1 MKKSYQWGI
10 LAAICVMLCG
20 GGYVAYR
27 HFNNAHN
34 PVTQPVKYVQKKH
47 VKLVA
52 LGDSLTH
59 GQGDEKKQGGYV
71 GIIKQKIERHY
82 THTKVTTVN
91 YGVSG
96 DRSDQ
101 ILARLNSQKN
111 IRQDLQSA
119 DVITMTVG
127 GNDLMQTLEK
137 SVLLTS
143 QKQVQKQV
151 NEAQKQYQK
160 KLTALFNAVRQENP
174 HAQVFVMSI
183 YNPVYTYFPDV
194 NAINDSI
201 NQWNR
206 ATQATMKQYHR
217 MYFVDINH
225 VMSYGQYQ
233 TSQQRQQLVQ
243 QEDQANYG
251 KISQTRILK
260 VMNDNRH
267 NLNQYISTDDN
278 FHPNHLGY
286 EHIASHLFDQMKRH
300 DGWEYVKE

>member
-1 MKKSYQWGI
+1 MKKSYQWLTI
-10 LAAICVMLCG
+10 VLIFVVLLG
-20 GGYVAYR
+20 GGFSAY
-27 HFNNAHN
+27 HYFQHHQTT
-34 PVTQPVKYVQKKH
+34 VSQQPRYVQKKH

-71 GIIKQKIERHY
+71 GIIKDKIERHY
-82 THTKVTTVN
+82 HHTTVTTVN

-101 ILARLNSQKN
+101 ILARLNSQKA
-111 IRQDLQSA
+111 IRHDLRSA

-137 SVLLTS
+137 NVLSSS
-143 QKQVQKQV
+143 QSQVQKQV
-151 NEAQKQYQK
+151 NAAQKVYQK
-160 KLTALFNAVRQENP
+160 KLTKLFNAVRKENP
-174 HAQVFVMSI
+174 HAQIFVMSI

-194 NAINDSI
+194 SAINNSI
-201 NQWNR
+201 SQWNK
-206 ATQATMKQYHR
+206 ATQATMKNYHR

-225 VMSYGQYQ
+225 VMSYGQY
-233 TSQQRQQLVQ
+233 TSANQRQQLVQ
-243 QEDQANYG
+243 QEDQANHG

-260 VMNDNRH
+260 VMNDNNH
-267 NLNQYISTDDN
+267 NLNKYISTEDN

-286 EHIASHLFDQMKRH
+286 EHIASHLFTQMKKH
-300 DGWEYVKE
+300 NGWEYVKE